1 MRVCACVCVFK
12 LGQGT
17 GIFLSES
24 RSVFLGGGTGMDGW
38 TEAAGVEECGAAA
51 GGTTLS

>member
-1 MRVCACVCVFK
+1 MRVCK
-12 LGQGT
+12 IGQGT

-24 RSVFLGGGTGMDGW
+24 RSVFIGWRTGIDGW

-51 GGTTLS
+51 AAGG